1 MEYLTILGV
10 AIIIDFAFVI
20 ITGQPLTVHLT

>member
-20 ITGQPLTVHLT
+20 ITGQPLTVHL

>member
-20 ITGQPLTVHLT
+20 ITGQPLTVYI